1 MCGLQIVHYAT
12 LEFVLPCRSVLRQG
26 PYTLHMW
33 SYLDLEEGAITY
45 QADKLS
51 SATNPD
57 VAESMAITIFLDRYS
72 FPVVL
77 PNSFSPSEY
86 SNSPTFAL
94 SKSESSASSYEPSS
108 SPPSTLTKTD
118 SSSVYLKP
126 HQGQSAEFVTLRSPS
141 TVTKTN
147 KGTLK
152 RFRQESIRYA
162 SNLPHFLRSVDWMDR
177 RVVEDVHW
185 LLGNW
190 DAQELD
196 VAVAL
201 ELLSMDFAD
210 ETVRRLAV
218 QRLENLSNDDVLRYL
233 LQLVQVCVCINQ
245 QIYIIQC
252 IAKTSH
258 PKTVVTNSGPRGSHS
273 CLFSSLPFPTFC

>member
-1 MCGLQIVHYAT
+1 MDYFLYGT
-12 LEFVLPCRSVLRQG
+12 LAFLLPCRSLLRQG
-26 PYTLHMW
+26 PHTLHMW
-33 SYLDLEEGAITY
+33 SYLDLEEEAITY

-57 VAESMAITIFLDRYS
+57 VAESMAISILLDRYS

-77 PNSFSPSEY
+77 PNSFCPSEY
-86 SNSPTFAL
+86 SDSPTSTL
-94 SKSESSASSYEPSS
+94 SRPESTASSCSSSSPS
-108 SPPSTLTKTD
+108 SPPSTIPRTD
-118 SSSVYLKP
+118 SSSLYLKP
-126 HQGQSAEFVTLRSPS
+126 QQDPSTDTVTLRPPS
-141 TVTKTN
+141 VVTSTN
-147 KGTLK
+147 KGGLK

-162 SNLPHFLRSVDWMDR
+162 SNLPHFLRNVDWMNR
-177 RVVEDVHW
+177 SVVEDVHW

-190 DAQELD
+190 DAGELD

-233 LQLVQVCVCINQ
+233 LQLVQVCVCFNLST
-245 QIYIIQC
+245 YIMQC
-252 IAKTSH
+252 SAKT
-258 PKTVVTNSGPRGSHS
+258 PQ
-273 CLFSSLPFPTFC
+273 LLPQMVKKKYLN

>member
-1 MCGLQIVHYAT
+1 MFHHHHQWIEVDCCRHGT
-12 LEFVLPCRSVLRQG
+12 LAFVLPRRSVLRQG

-33 SYLDLEEGAITY
+33 SYLDLEEEAITY

-51 SATNPD
+51 SASNPD
-57 VAESMAITIFLDRYS
+57 VSESMAISIFLDRYC

-77 PNSFSPSEY
+77 PNSFSPSEC
-86 SNSPTFAL
+86 SDSPTSTL
-94 SKSESSASSYEPSS
+94 KRSESTASYAPSS
-108 SPPSTLTKTD
+108 SPSSPSSTITRTD
-118 SSSVYLKP
+118 TSSVCLKP
-126 HQGQSAEFVTLRSPS
+126 HQGLSAETVTLRSPS
-141 TVTKTN
+141 TVIQTN

-162 SNLPHFLRSVDWMDR
+162 SNLPHFLRNVDWMDR

-185 LLGNW
+185 LLGHW
-190 DAQELD
+190 DAEELD

-218 QRLENLSNDDVLRYL
+218 QRLENLSNDDVLKYL
-233 LQLVQVCVCINQ
+233 LQLVQVCVRINQ
-245 QIYIIQC
+245 PILYFLKSKKEQDG
-252 IAKTSH
+252 S
-258 PKTVVTNSGPRGSHS
+258 TNV
-273 CLFSSLPFPTFC
+273 CLDS